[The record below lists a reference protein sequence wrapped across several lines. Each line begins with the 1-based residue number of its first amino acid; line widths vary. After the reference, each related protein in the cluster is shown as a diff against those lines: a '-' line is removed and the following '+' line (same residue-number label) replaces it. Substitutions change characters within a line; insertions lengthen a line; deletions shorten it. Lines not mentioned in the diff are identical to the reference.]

1 MATDVRK
8 PESQQSRWMRP
19 LVPIVIVL
27 VASIVFLFVGSLI
40 AAVSASYRG
49 QEAAPFEPLKMI
61 PFLVAG
67 AALVYGLALLATDER
82 VWKIGTREV
91 VFMAIGAA
99 LYGVLSWATNILALP
114 SVSLVSLRPAVV
126 IPIFFGVLF
135 GPAVGFFTGFV
146 GNVLGDA
153 LTGWGVFPIWDLGNG
168 LIGLVA
174 GLSLS
179 FRGRPRVLDLL
190 TGLVALV
197 GVLVTVM
204 LLMNPVIIDP
214 NGDGQTTLN
223 AASSWWLPALATAL
237 VVALRFGL
245 RGRAELVSAQMWG
258 SLGIIIGMGFA
269 SLADIWWNGYNLF
282 TAVLGEFVPSAGSN
296 LINALVLL
304 PILLTAWGA
313 ARAQSGR

>member
-8 PESQQSRWMRP
+8 PESERSRWVRP

-27 VASIVFLFVGSLI
+27 VASVVFLFVGSLI
-40 AAVSASYRG
+40 AAASASYRG
-49 QEAAPFEPLKMI
+49 QEAAPFDPLKMV
-61 PFLVAG
+61 PFLLVG

-82 VWKIGTREV
+82 IWKVGTREV

-99 LYGVLSWATNILALP
+99 LYGVLSWATNILQLP

-126 IPIFFGVLF
+126 VPIFFGVVF

-179 FRGRPRVLDLL
+179 FRGRPRVLDIL

-197 GVLVTVM
+197 GLLVTLM
-204 LLMNPVIIDP
+204 LLTNPVIIDP
-214 NGDGQTTLN
+214 NGDGTATLD
-223 AASSWWLPALATAL
+223 AGGSWWLPVLAVAL
-237 VVALRFGL
+237 VLALRFGL
-245 RGRAELVSAQMWG
+245 RGRGELVGAQLWG
-258 SLGIIIGMGFA
+258 ALGIVIGMGFA

-296 LINALVLL
+296 LINALILL
-304 PILLTAWGA
+304 PILLTAWNA